1 VNATPSGSCT
11 CPAGGRA
18 GLEARRVGVAKGPS
32 PGSSWVVGFAGH
44 SGGAGWHPRDPIG
57 GTRCAK
63 TVRRGALIA
72 SQAAQGRVGGIGPRH
87 VAAPLV
93 SQPLLSAST
102 SAPADAVRPH
112 QPGGARPW
120 RPAESTAPVPEPP
133 SRPEARPTDRS
144 SPRPG
149 ARDTELVQPA
159 CVDATP
165 GRGLSRGKGVLAV

>member
-1 VNATPSGSCT
+1 MNATPSGSCT

-18 GLEARRVGVAKGPS
+18 GSEARRVCITEGPS
-32 PGSSWVVGFAGH
+32 AGHSEVVGFAGQ
-44 SGGAGWHPRDPIG
+44 AGWQPRGPIG
-57 GTRCAK
+57 GTRRAK

-72 SQAAQGRVGGIGPRH
+72 SQAAQGRVGGNGPRH

-93 SQPLLSAST
+93 SHPLLSAST
-102 SAPADAVRPH
+102 SAPADPVRPH
-112 QPGGARPW
+112 QPGVARSW
-120 RPAESTAPVPEPP
+120 RPAESTALVPVPP
-133 SRPEARPTDRS
+133 SRSEARPTDRS
-144 SPRPG
+144 TPRPG